1 MRRLEQPSHMNFG
14 SKEFVDCLM
23 CGVSSDSDDD
33 IARRKLTRN
42 QVNQGIR
49 LDKLMQHYKGKH
61 RDAFPSA
68 GRSLLDLGFTI
79 LSAVYATSLVEDVAI
94 PSEAYMGTG
103 DLARLKTVASRTEHP
118 HLRRAVAPHIPIAIA
133 KH

>member
-68 GRSLLDLGFTI
+68 GRSLLDVGFTI
-79 LSAVYATSLVEDVAI
+79 SSAVDATSPVEDVAI
-94 PSEAYMGTG
+94 PSEADMGTG
-103 DLARLKTVASRTEHP
+103 ELSRLEKATSG
-118 HLRRAVAPHIPIAIA
+118 
-133 KH
+133 